1 MLHSDWKQA
10 LFTYVNQFN
19 RCEVEYGPL
28 KEENVVTDLHF
39 LMKRGERM
47 ARMKDW
53 HRERRTTPLHAE
65 TRVKP
70 ERMIRE
76 TEAEVV
82 ADVLLYV
89 RLFYDKAG
97 MTHREERVE
106 RERLTFGREG
116 TEWKVRQ
123 VERADG
129 ERRLSGAEAP
139 FEPAVYIHAENMPLL
154 NYNVL
159 GFGSAARPSRY
170 RREEAA
176 AYAERWWNGANPEFE
191 NFEVNCTNFV
201 SQCLFA
207 GGAPIHYTG
216 KRESGWWYKGMA
228 GGRELWS
235 YSWAVANSLGLYL
248 RSSTWGLTASEVARP
263 DQLTLGDVILY
274 DWDGTGRFQHSTI
287 VTAFDAGGMPLVN
300 AQTVSAR
307 HRYWDY
313 RDSYAWTENTVYRFY
328 HIADQF

>member
-1 MLHSDWKQA
+1 MQNPDWKPA
-10 LFTYVNQFN
+10 LVTYVNQFN

-53 HRERRTTPLHAE
+53 HRERRTTPLRAE

-70 ERMIRE
+70 ERMIRQS
-76 TEAEVV
+76 EAEVV
-82 ADVLLYV
+82 LDVLLYV

-106 RERLTFGREG
+106 RERLTIGREG
-116 TEWKVRQ
+116 MEWKIRQ
-123 VERADG
+123 VERAIG
-129 ERRLSGAEAP
+129 EQRLSSVAMP
-139 FEPAVYIHAENMPLL
+139 FEPVAYVHADNMPLL
-154 NYNVL
+154 NYTVL
-159 GFGSAARPSRY
+159 GFGTAARPGRY
-170 RREEAA
+170 RREEAV
-176 AYAERWWNGANPEFE
+176 AYADRWWNGYNPEFE
-191 NFEVNCTNFV
+191 YFEVDCTNFV

-216 KRESGWWYKGMA
+216 KRESGWWYKGMV
-228 GGRELWS
+228 GGCEMWS
-235 YSWAVANSLGLYL
+235 YSWAVANSMGWYF

-263 DQLTLGDVILY
+263 EQLTLGDVILY
-274 DWDGTGRFQHSTI
+274 DWDGNGRFQHSTM

-300 AQTVSAR
+300 AHTVSAR

-328 HIADQF
+328 HVADQF

>member
-1 MLHSDWKQA
+1 MLNPDWKQA

-19 RCEVEYGPL
+19 RCEVEYSPL
-28 KEENVVTDLHF
+28 KEENVITDLRF

-47 ARMKDW
+47 VRMKEW
-53 HRERRTTPLHAE
+53 HRERGSTPLRAE

-70 ERMIRE
+70 ERVIRE
-76 TEAEVV
+76 TETEVV
-82 ADVLLYV
+82 ADVLLHV

-97 MTHREERVE
+97 MTHQEERVE
-106 RERLTFGREG
+106 QERLTFEPEG
-116 TEWKVRQ
+116 EQWKVRQ
-123 VERADG
+123 VERKVG
-129 ERRLSGAEAP
+129 EQRLSGAEAP
-139 FEPAVYIHAENMPLL
+139 FEHASYLQAENMPLL
-154 NYNVL
+154 NQSVL
-159 GFGSAARPSRY
+159 GFGTGGRSNRY

-176 AYAERWWNGANPEFE
+176 AYAERWWNRANPEFE
-191 NFEVNCTNFV
+191 NFEVDCTNFI

-216 KRESGWWYKGMA
+216 RRESGWWYKGMA
-228 GGRELWS
+228 GERELWS

-248 RSSTWGLTASEVARP
+248 SSSTWGLSAYEVARP

-274 DWDGTGRFQHSTI
+274 DWDGNGRFQHSTI

-300 AQTVSAR
+300 AHTVSAR

-313 RDSYAWTENTVYRFY
+313 RDSYAWTEKTVYRFY